1 MESNMENNI
10 RFLIQQEI
18 NNEMTIFPKCYFEG
32 GENMKKVSC
41 TVMIHDNVDI
51 DSVTVNLDCKEKTS
65 ERYRRIHAI
74 KRDSN
79 IPYQPEDAKE
89 PVEGLLY
96 DELY

>member
-1 MESNMENNI
+1 
-10 RFLIQQEI
+10 
-18 NNEMTIFPKCYFEG
+18 
-32 GENMKKVSC
+32 MKKVSC
-41 TVMIHDNVDI
+41 TVMIHDDVDI
-51 DSVTVNLDCKEKTS
+51 DSVTINLDCKEKTN

>member
-1 MESNMENNI
+1 M
-10 RFLIQQEI
+10 R
-18 NNEMTIFPKCYFEG
+18 
-32 GENMKKVSC
+32 KVSC
-41 TVMIHDNVDI
+41 TVMIHDDVDI
-51 DSVTVNLDCKEKTS
+51 DSVTINLECKEKTS

>member
-1 MESNMENNI
+1 M
-10 RFLIQQEI
+10 R
-18 NNEMTIFPKCYFEG
+18 
-32 GENMKKVSC
+32 KVSY
-41 TVMIHDNVDI
+41 TVMIPDDMDI

-74 KRDSN
+74 KRDSD

-89 PVEGLLY
+89 PDEGLLY

>member
-1 MESNMENNI
+1 
-10 RFLIQQEI
+10 
-18 NNEMTIFPKCYFEG
+18 
-32 GENMKKVSC
+32 MKKVSC
-41 TVMIHDNVDI
+41 TVMIHDDMDI

-89 PVEGLLY
+89 PDEGLLY